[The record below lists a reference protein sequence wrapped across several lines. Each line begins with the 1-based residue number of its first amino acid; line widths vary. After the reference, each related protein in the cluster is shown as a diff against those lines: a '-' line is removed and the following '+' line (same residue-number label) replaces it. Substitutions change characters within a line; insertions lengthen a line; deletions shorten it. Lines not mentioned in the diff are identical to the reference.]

1 MARQNRLSQD
11 RRGPR
16 TTGVRQRGLTR
27 REFLGATASIGLGV
41 AGVAAGSAG
50 KQALAAAPVTL
61 SMIGLAGHPSW
72 LATKEMVKL
81 YTKKAPEVTFRLAE
95 FDLPQ
100 VTDKVN
106 IDFQAKKGEY
116 DIVWMNSIF
125 TIGYW
130 TEANAVVPLND
141 LISKDY
147 DLDDFL
153 RISRE
158 IATMKGKLYG
168 IPVMIEDRML
178 SYRKD
183 LFEAEGL
190 KVPTNVTEMI
200 AVAERLTMKDRNQFG
215 FSQRNRSGASSAYDW
230 LGWLYGF
237 GGAMWDKDFRPQLT
251 TPEAKAALAAF
262 LAIDKLGSPATN
274 RAYGEI
280 AKELQTGVAVMA
292 NEVTII
298 TPLLE
303 DPKASRF
310 AGKFGYAVAP
320 GGPKGPRPMTS
331 SHMLAISSLSKQR
344 EPAWKFLEWMTSKE
358 NNRPWIFAGGAA
370 FRESMY
376 KDRDIIAKYPQ
387 YALYKDILD
396 KSNPDHVPRVKA
408 SAECLTKLG
417 EEINA
422 SVVGLKKPDEAL
434 ADAEKSIAAI
444 LKREGYLK

>member
-1 MARQNRLSQD
+1 
-11 RRGPR
+11 
-16 TTGVRQRGLTR
+16 
-27 REFLGATASIGLGV
+27 
-41 AGVAAGSAG
+41 
-50 KQALAAAPVTL
+50 
-61 SMIGLAGHPSW
+61 MIGLAGHPSW

-81 YTKKAPEVTFRLAE
+81 YNKKSPEVTFRLAE

-106 IDFQAKKGEY
+106 IDFQARKGEY

-141 LISKDY
+141 LVSKEY
-147 DLDDFL
+147 DLEDFL
-153 RISRE
+153 RIARE

-178 SYRKD
+178 AYRKD

-190 KVPTNVTEMI
+190 KVPANVTEMM
-200 AVAERLTMKDRNQFG
+200 AVAERLTKKDRNQFG

-230 LGWLYGF
+230 LGWLNGF
-237 GGAMWDKDFRPQLT
+237 GGVMWDKDFRPQLT
-251 TPEAKAALAAF
+251 APEAKAALEAF
-262 LAIDKLGSPATN
+262 LAIDRLGSPATN

-280 AKELQTGVAVMA
+280 VKELQTGVAVMA
-292 NEVTII
+292 NDVTII

-303 DPKASRF
+303 DTKASRF

-320 GGPKGPRPMTS
+320 GGPRGPRPMTS

-358 NNRPWIFAGGAA
+358 NNRSWVFAGGAA

-376 KDRDIIAKYPQ
+376 KDKEIIAKYPQ

-396 KSNPDHVPRVKA
+396 RSNPDHVPRIKA
-408 SAECLTKLG
+408 SVECLTKLG

-422 SVVGLKKPDEAL
+422 AVVGLKNADQAL
-434 ADAEKSIAAI
+434 AEAEKSVTAI